1 MPLSRLSTLLGG
13 LLLSRRGRSLAAR
26 HAGKIALATLAW
38 RLWKSRRA
46 PIQGAQ
52 RAQRLA
58 KIRRRHGDD
67 RKPLRA
73 RHGAQRAQAFIRKP
87 KGHNRGLHGPTSHAC
102 FWRV

>member
-52 RAQRLA
+52 RARTASAAPHRRQRWSG
-58 KIRRRHGDD
+58 RRR
-67 RKPLRA
+67 
-73 RHGAQRAQAFIRKP
+73 
-87 KGHNRGLHGPTSHAC
+87 
-102 FWRV
+102 